1 MLLRHITR
9 YHPFFYRGPI
19 RCVYCN
25 FGCSSN
31 DEWVKHQKEMH
42 KYICKTCQQ
51 SFTSRSGIYTHN
63 KVYHG
68 SAESLW
74 KCSICDKGYGSS
86 SRLKLHEQAHASWK
100 LFRCAKCGKGYK
112 YKYSLDHHKCKD

>member
-1 MLLRHITR
+1 VLLRHITR

-51 SFTSRSGIYTHN
+51 SFTSRSGIYIYNLIKKARSNSYLYYTR
-63 KVYHG
+63 
-68 SAESLW
+68 
-74 KCSICDKGYGSS
+74 SIGIYICLLIVHSS
-86 SRLKLHEQAHASWK
+86 SHL
-100 LFRCAKCGKGYK
+100 LFSRTFIVYSQIKGSNMSEK
-112 YKYSLDHHKCKD
+112 INIHN